1 MAWSLLFKNKLKESK
16 QHILKEIIMAISI
29 SKEAMSSQSNHISF
43 NLIGVWERIS
53 GIIWF
58 LLSLVLFVVLGP
70 FSAPIVL
77 IALLQL
83 GCEDSDQVAPKSV
96 A

>member
-1 MAWSLLFKNKLKESK
+1 
-16 QHILKEIIMAISI
+16 MAISI
-29 SKEAMSSQSNHISF
+29 SKEAMSSVSNPISF
-43 NLIGVWERIS
+43 NLTGIWEKLS
-53 GIIWF
+53 GILWF

-83 GCEDSDQVAPKSV
+83 GCEENDQALPKS
-96 A
+96 AA